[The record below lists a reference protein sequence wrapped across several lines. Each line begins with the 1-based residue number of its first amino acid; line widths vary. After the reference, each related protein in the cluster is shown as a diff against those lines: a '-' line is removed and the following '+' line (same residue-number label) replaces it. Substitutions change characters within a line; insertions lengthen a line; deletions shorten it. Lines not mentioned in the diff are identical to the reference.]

1 MFSYGKYCH
10 WPKLCIDDDASVY
23 ILVFNLLLSNI
34 HVRQPFPA
42 SLAVKKSWKKNQPCM
57 AGFEPGCAFHTA
69 WQTQSLPLDHL
80 DSSIVAAFVF

>member
-1 MFSYGKYCH
+1 MLLHSIHYDSYGKYCH

-42 SLAVKKSWKKNQPCM
+42 SLAGKKSWKKKIGPSEIRTGARISHCL
-57 AGFEPGCAFHTA
+57 A
-69 WQTQSLPLDHL
+69 
-80 DSSIVAAFVF
+80 DSELNY